1 MKYMGSSNDPDLTQV
16 QTQEGK
22 IQVLIS
28 EIFASIYFIA
38 IVLLC
43 TLEVDAILCQV

>member
-1 MKYMGSSNDPDLTQV
+1 MKFMGSSNDPDLTQV

-28 EIFASIYFIA
+28 ETFAFNFIA
-38 IVLLC
+38 IVF
-43 TLEVDAILCQV
+43 